1 LYLIARKLILYL
13 IYIVLALIFYF
24 IEHFAIFSTIL
35 DLYIKY
41 NNVVLYYI
49 YNSLNIKD
57 CIAILICKQKL
68 EKSFIKI
75 LLKFNLYIA

>member
-1 LYLIARKLILYL
+1 MYLIARKLILYL

-24 IEHFAIFSTIL
+24 IEHFAIFSTMF

-57 CIAILICKQKL
+57 CIAILIYKQKL
-68 EKSFIKI
+68 KEFSIKTI
-75 LLKFNLYIA
+75 LKK